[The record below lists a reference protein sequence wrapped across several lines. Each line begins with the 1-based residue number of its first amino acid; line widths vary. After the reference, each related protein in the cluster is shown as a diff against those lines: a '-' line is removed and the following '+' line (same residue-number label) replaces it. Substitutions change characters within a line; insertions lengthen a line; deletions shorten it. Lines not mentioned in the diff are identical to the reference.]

1 MTQIKTGKDEVDV
14 SKATLGS
21 KVSLLASLDSKVEQ
35 LVGEVTTGKADLKAA
50 AEILARKL

>member
-1 MTQIKTGKDEVDV
+1 MSKT
-14 SKATLGS
+14 TIGS

-50 AEILARKL
+50 AEILAKEAGDYTALEKS